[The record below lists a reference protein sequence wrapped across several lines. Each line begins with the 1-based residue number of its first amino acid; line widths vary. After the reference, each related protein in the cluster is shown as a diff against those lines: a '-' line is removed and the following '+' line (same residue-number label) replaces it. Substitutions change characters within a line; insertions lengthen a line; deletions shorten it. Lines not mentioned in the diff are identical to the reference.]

1 MAVALVTDSTA
12 YLPVDLAA
20 EHGIHVVPVDVI
32 IGDSAMRETDDPD
45 GTAVAAALRSH
56 RRVTTSRAT
65 PEAFE
70 AAFRAAVSGGAD
82 AIVCATLSADMSAT
96 FESALVA
103 ARRTSVPVEVID
115 SRSIA
120 MALGFAV
127 IAGARAASAGAG
139 AGEVAEIV
147 RATAVASTVI
157 FYVDTLEYLRKGGRI
172 GSAGAA
178 LGSAL
183 HVKPLLQVSDGRVS
197 VLERV
202 RTSGRALMRMTELAV
217 TAAAGRDVQIAVQD
231 IDSRERADAVADHLR
246 RALPGTPLIRG
257 PLGAAVG
264 AHTGPGAV
272 AIIIAP
278 ISEAPPTDRTPF
290 AH

>member
-1 MAVALVTDSTA
+1 MTVALVTDSTA
-12 YLPVDLAA
+12 YLPREIADEYGVL
-20 EHGIHVVPVDVI
+20 IVPVDVI
-32 IGDSAMRETDDPD
+32 IDGRPMRETDDPT
-45 GTAVAAALRSH
+45 GAAVASALRSH
-56 RRVTTSRAT
+56 KRVTTSRAT

-70 AAFRAAVSGGAD
+70 SAFATAVAAGAD

-103 ARRTSVPVEVID
+103 ARRAQVPVEVVD
-115 SRSIA
+115 SRTIA

-127 IAGARAASAGAG
+127 VSGAAAARAGAVAAD
-139 AGEVAEIV
+139 VAALV
-147 RATAVASTVI
+147 RSVATASTVM

-183 HVKPLLQVSDGRVS
+183 HVKPLLQVTDGRVS

-202 RTSGRALMRMTELAV
+202 RTSGRALARMTELAV
-217 TAAAGRDVQIAVQD
+217 TAAAGGHVRIAVQD
-231 IDSRERADAVADHLR
+231 IDARERADAVAGQLR
-246 RALPGTPLIRG
+246 AALPGTDVVRG

-264 AHTGPGAV
+264 AHSGPGTV
-272 AIIIAP
+272 AIVIAP
-278 ISEAPPTDRTPF
+278 AAD
-290 AH
+290 